1 MKMIRLKATTTNISL
16 KGIVKIYRDEIWK
29 LLWQPLVIKTNSITS
44 NKSLEDEYLVGNLQ
58 ENSTRSLFLI
68 KVLFIQIVHGPCY

>member
-16 KGIVKIYRDEIWK
+16 EGIVKIYRDEIWK

-44 NKSLEDEYLVGNLQ
+44 NKSLEDKYLVGNLQ